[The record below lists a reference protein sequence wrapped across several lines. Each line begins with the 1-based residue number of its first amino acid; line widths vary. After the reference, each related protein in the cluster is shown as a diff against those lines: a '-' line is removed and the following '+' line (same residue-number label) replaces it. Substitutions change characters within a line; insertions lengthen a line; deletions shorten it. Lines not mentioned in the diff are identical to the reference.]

1 MKLKYYFQLNW
12 LKTLYVNFRTLPL
25 RSAIKLP
32 VLIFPRTRI
41 KSLRGRVIIDGK
53 IVHGMIKIGRCDVV
67 SLTGADTVLSI
78 TGTLHLAG
86 KAVIGRGSSLVVQK
100 NATLQLGENFRITG
114 GTTILCEKSITV
126 GNSFLSS
133 WDNLIMDSDHHDIV
147 DISGRVINP
156 PCPVTIGNHVW
167 LGCRTTLLKGC
178 TLPDNC
184 IVAAGSVLTR
194 NFTQSNSVIGGCG
207 REQTILRQDINWKE

>member
-25 RSAIKLP
+25 RAAIKLP
-32 VLIFPRTRI
+32 VLIFLRTRI

-126 GNSFLSS
+126 GKGFLSS
-133 WDNLIMDSDHHDIV
+133 WDNLIMDSDYHNIIDANGALCNAPRSV
-147 DISGRVINP
+147 V
-156 PCPVTIGNHVW
+156 IGNHVW

-178 TLPDNC
+178 SIADNC
-184 IVAAGSVLTR
+184 VVAAGSVLSGV
-194 NFTQSNSVIGGCG
+194 FTEPSAVIGGNPP
-207 REQTILRQDINWKE
+207 RVLKHNIIWQE

>member
-1 MKLKYYFQLNW
+1 MKLKYYFQVNW
-12 LKTLYVNFRTLPL
+12 LKTIWFNFKMLPFK
-25 RSAIKLP
+25 SAVKLP
-32 VLIFPRTRI
+32 AVIFFNTGTG
-41 KSLRGRVIIDGK
+41 SLKGK
-53 IVHGMIKIGRCDVV
+53 INITPPVSHAMIKIGRCEV
-67 SLTGADTVLSI
+67 SHYQTKTTTLSIDGTVNFAGKASFGRGSALEVRKNGVLSI
-78 TGTLHLAG
+78 
-86 KAVIGRGSSLVVQK
+86 GRK
-100 NATLQLGENFRITG
+100 FRITA
-114 GTTILCEKSITV
+114 GTTIICEQKISI
-126 GNSFLSS
+126 GDEFLSS